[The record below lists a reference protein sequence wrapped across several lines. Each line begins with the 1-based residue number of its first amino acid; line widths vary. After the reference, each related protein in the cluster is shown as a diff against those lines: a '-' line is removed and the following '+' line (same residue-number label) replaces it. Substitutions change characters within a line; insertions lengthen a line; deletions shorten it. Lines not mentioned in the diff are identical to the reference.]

1 MSWICTLVILTSSY
15 VIIRRLA
22 YTTFRAL
29 HWFVVPTVLFGYM
42 HMGTYV
48 SGRCNA
54 SQLAKCMA
62 LQDRR
67 HEEQRGWP
75 LQASCFQQPPL
86 LTLRLAA
93 GLERLS
99 ARPHAVGCGPG
110 SALGSAG
117 ALRCCDG
124 AASACGAQWR

>member
-54 SQLAKCMA
+54 AQLAKCMA
-62 LQDRR
+62 WQERR
-67 HEEQRGWP
+67 YEE
-75 LQASCFQQPPL
+75 S
-86 LTLRLAA
+86 
-93 GLERLS
+93 
-99 ARPHAVGCGPG
+99 AVGPCTQAA
-110 SALGSAG
+110 SSS
-117 ALRCCDG
+117 LRCSHCDLL
-124 AASACGAQWR
+124 